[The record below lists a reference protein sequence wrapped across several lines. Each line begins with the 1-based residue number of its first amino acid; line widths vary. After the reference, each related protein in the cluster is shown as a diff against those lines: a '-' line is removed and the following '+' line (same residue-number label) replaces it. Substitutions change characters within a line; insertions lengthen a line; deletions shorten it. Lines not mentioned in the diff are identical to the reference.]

1 MRDKVKRFI
10 SILMTALMLVN
21 LMPVGAL
28 ADGITSGGYQQA
40 TVASTT
46 YGAWVYVYAKLTGT
60 VPGTTENAHGWY
72 MLGKKWVDNMPD
84 PSGEEMGALY
94 GYGEISGVS
103 VNSVI
108 NGMQKYTANENI
120 TASAYDSSVS
130 GSGEF
135 GFKICDGATDYVLN
149 NNIKTWHLNLQ
160 IDVAKIQGKYTFHFK
175 DQQGNKIKDSVT
187 VTGKWNTEGS
197 YTAPTKINYNGY
209 VYKLTGAAT
218 KSYTFN
224 TYQQEHTFYY
234 YNTGE
239 RVPYTLKI
247 YYYYE
252 SVSDVNLISKD
263 VLSENP
269 YTEDNIKYGGFYSV
283 TSPTIIG
290 YKPDKLVVDGW
301 MPSHDVTVNVIYT
314 RKNDLRYTV
323 KYLETGTNKKLRNAK
338 TVENQPLH
346 KLVTEEAPD
355 IEGYKLVSE
364 SPKSITI
371 IEGTNEIIFYY
382 EKDTFTIKYRKGDHA
397 ADTFTEQ
404 EYTAKYDDPTPTFT
418 GNKDGQ
424 PGWKFDGWTPE
435 VAETVKG
442 TATYTAQWVPD
453 TKQNVEVIYTTDGNG
468 KLDKSFDPVTQHVQ
482 IVTGKVVKADGS
494 VIGDDLTTVR
504 ANAPSAGYEFD
515 HWVKVIDEN
524 NLQRIDAGSDLTN
537 AQARP
542 LLNQEDG
549 LYQETVFKAIFRPR
563 TDLSYTVNYYW
574 NGTTTKVADSK
585 TVKKQTFDSTVTE
598 SPIGADGYTPVSND
612 PKKITIGT
620 GNNEITFYYYKNVE
634 LTANSDEKTYNGNE
648 QTVKP
653 GYTCSEKNVTFD
665 NIAEPSG
672 KGTDAGEYPVTFA
685 KGTVG
690 KVDTSK
696 KYIVTAANPG
706 TLTINKRSVVLTSE
720 TASKAYDGTALE
732 KPVVKVTGDGFVKGE
747 ATDIKATGTITNVGS
762 VTNEITFTKGE
773 KFNED
778 NYAIEKKEGTL
789 TITAAD
795 AEVIVTIAGNTDNV
809 LYDGNSHSVNGYTVK
824 SISNKLYTADDFKF
838 NGTDSVTQ
846 TNAGTYPMG
855 LKAEQFSNNNE
866 NFKKVTFVVEDGSL
880 TIRKRSV
887 VLTSETA
894 SKAYDGTALEKPV
907 VKVTGDGFVKGEA
920 TDIKA
925 TGTITNVGSVTNEIT
940 FTKGEKFNEDN
951 YAIEKKEGTLTIT
964 AADAEVIVTI
974 AGNTD
979 NVLYDGN
986 SHSVNGYTVKSIS
999 NKLYTADDFKF
1010 NGTDSVTQ
1018 TNAGTYPMGLKAEQ
1032 FSNNNENF
1040 KKVTFVVED
1049 GSLTINKL
1057 NVVLTSE
1064 TASKTYD
1071 GTALTKPIVKVTGD
1085 GFVAGEVSDIK
1096 ATGSVTHVSAG
1107 EVTNTITY
1115 TEGTNFK
1122 ESNYNITKTEGKLS
1136 ITPLGGVVVTIKGQT
1151 KTVTYDGEEHTAW
1164 KYDVIDISD
1173 PLYIK
1178 APDEVPNFWNKNA
1191 KGARGTD
1198 AGTYAMGWEAADFE
1212 NTNTNFSN
1220 VEFVVVDGKLEISKR
1235 SVKLTSASDSK
1246 VYDGNALTNGEV
1258 TVSGDGFAKD
1268 EGATYNV
1275 TGSQTVVG
1283 TSDNTFTYTLN
1294 EGTKAD
1300 NYTIEKTEGELE
1312 VTPVTD
1318 KVIVTIT
1325 GKTKT
1330 VTYDGK
1336 EHSVFGYDVTV
1347 SNALYNPKKDMQF
1360 NGIDEDMTA
1369 KGTDAGTYPMG
1380 LEDSDFTNISDNF
1393 TNVEFVVTDGYV
1405 KINPR
1410 AVTLTSETAGKV
1422 YDGTALTKPEVAV
1435 GGDGFVDG
1443 EVTDIKATG
1452 SVTYVSDGEV
1462 TNTITYTEGEKFN
1475 ADNYD
1480 IQKTEGKLWIT
1491 AVTAK
1496 VTVTVKEKSGTATYD
1511 GMNHTVTGYESM
1523 TADNPLYD
1531 VEDSVDETPT
1541 ANWAANGT
1549 DAGEY
1554 PVGIEAGDFE
1564 NTNKNFS
1571 NVTFVVEDG
1580 SLTITPAPIT
1590 LQASSRIKTYDGTP
1604 LKADGYGFSE
1614 GNLDLAKDIA
1624 SVILTGSQ
1632 TLVGSSE
1639 SQITE
1644 VVLEKEKNPDNYKF
1658 TFLPGTLTVTDGT
1671 GEDEKP
1677 VDPAKVITKTHTPK
1691 DTGYN
1696 VGETVT
1702 FTVSVTN
1709 IYNEQKEVTLEEQPG
1724 VTFVDPQGAAIGT
1737 KATKTLEPGEKWTIQ
1752 ATYTITLDDILAD
1765 GFTNKVKANF
1775 KGGKSWNAEDYVETR
1790 DPYIELDVTKT
1801 ADVDKA
1807 ALGQTITYTITVDY
1821 QSNVPGKKVEV
1832 KDPLTGLET
1841 SFTTEEALEG
1851 KTVTFT
1857 TTYTVAEQDVKN
1869 GIVKNTATVKSELD
1883 NEWMPADVETP
1894 TFAPITIKPKDVTA
1908 TYNGAAITGKDV
1920 EITSGKLLEGHKLSA
1935 AVIGSG
1941 VNAGTYELTLDP
1953 EKIKIVDANNKD
1965 VSEMYARTI
1974 LPGKLIINKRSVLIT
1989 SQSATKT
1996 YDGSALTRP
2005 AVTITGDGF
2014 VPGELAKA
2022 EATGSITNVG
2032 STPNTIRYTTT
2043 GAFNAANYSIALSV
2057 GTLTVTEKPKP
2068 EPRRTFNL
2076 TINYVYQNGKR
2087 AAASYNRGG
2096 LKNGETFDITSPV
2109 IAGYTA
2115 SETVVSGTIYN
2126 RDIKVTVIYTA
2137 DGVNLD
2143 DYGVPLGLGNITMNV
2158 GDCFE

>member
-72 MLGKKWVDNMPD
+72 TLGKKWVDNMPD

-824 SISNKLYTADDFKF
+824 SISSKLYTVDDFKF

-894 SKAYDGTALEKPV
+894 SKEYDGTALEKPV
-907 VKVTGDGFVKGEA
+907 VTVTGDGFVKGEVS
-920 TDIKA
+920 DIKA
-925 TGTITNVGSVTNEIT
+925 TGTITDVGSVTNEIT

-999 NKLYTADDFKF
+999 SKLYTVDDFKF

-1857 TTYTVAEQDVKN
+1857 TTYTVTEQDVKN

-1935 AVIGSG
+1935 AVVGSG

-1953 EKIKIVDANNKD
+1953 EKIKIVDENNND
-1965 VSEMYARTI
+1965 VSGMYERTL
-1974 LPGKLIINKRSVLIT
+1974 LPGKLTIAKRSVLIT

-1996 YDGSALTRP
+1996 YDGSALTSP
-2005 AVTITGDGF
+2005 VVTITGDGF

-2032 STPNTIRYTTT
+2032 STPNTIQYTTT